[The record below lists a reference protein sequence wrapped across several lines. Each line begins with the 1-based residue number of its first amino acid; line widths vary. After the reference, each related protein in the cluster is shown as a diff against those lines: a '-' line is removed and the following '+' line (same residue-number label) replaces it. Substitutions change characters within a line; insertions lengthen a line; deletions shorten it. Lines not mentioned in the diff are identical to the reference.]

1 MNVLEAIEKMKEG
14 YKITKANNGWYEC
27 YAFYDEDYDKFY
39 LYDEE
44 NNSDSPLTVYEFT
57 DLDSHDNAEDL
68 LDLDYEI
75 YESEDDKLIR
85 KGKLLDIA
93 IFCDNFSFMNNN
105 CEESCPLR
113 MFCPQVGNV
122 KRMIM
127 GNEKIKNSDIEA
139 MYKAI
144 KEHRGV

>member
-1 MNVLEAIEKMKEG
+1 MNVLEAIAAMREG
-14 YKITKANNGWYEC
+14 YKITKANNGWYRC

-39 LYDEE
+39 IYDEE
-44 NNSDSPLTVYEFT
+44 SNSESPLTIYEFT

-75 YESEDDKLIR
+75 YESENDKLIK
-85 KGKLLDIA
+85 KGKLLEIA
-93 IFCDNFSFMNNN
+93 MFCYKFISNNR
-105 CEESCPLR
+105 CGTCPLT
-113 MFCPQVGNV
+113 MFCPKNDSIKG
-122 KRMIM
+122 MILRKD
-127 GNEKIKNSDIEA
+127 NIKNSDIEA

>member
-1 MNVLEAIEKMKEG
+1 MNVLKAIEKMKEG
-14 YKITKANNGWYEC
+14 YKITKANNGWYRC

-39 LYDEE
+39 LYNEE
-44 NNSDSPLTVYEFT
+44 TNSESPLTVSELT
-57 DLDSHDNAEDL
+57 DLDSFDEAEDL

-139 MYKAI
+139 MYKVV
-144 KEHRGV
+144 KEYRGV

>member
-14 YKITKANNGWYEC
+14 YKITKANNRWYRC

-39 LYDEE
+39 LYNETT
-44 NNSDSPLTVYEFT
+44 NSESPLTVYELT
-57 DLDSHDNAEDL
+57 DLDSHDNAENL

-75 YESEDDKLIR
+75 YEFEDDKLIR

-93 IFCDNFSFMNNN
+93 MFCDELSFINNN
-105 CEESCPLR
+105 CDISCPLR

-127 GNEKIKNSDIEA
+127 SNEKIKNSDIEA

-144 KEHRGV
+144 KEYRGV

>member
-14 YKITKANNGWYEC
+14 YKITKANNRWYEC

-39 LYDEE
+39 LYDEVT
-44 NNSDSPLTVYEFT
+44 NSESPLTLYELT
-57 DLDSHDNAEDL
+57 DLDSHDNAEKL

-75 YESEDDKLIR
+75 YEFEDDKLIR

-93 IFCDNFSFMNNN
+93 IFCDNFSFMNNY
-105 CEESCPLR
+105 CEESCPIR

-127 GNEKIKNSDIEA
+127 GNEKIKNSDIEI

-144 KEHRGV
+144 KEYRGV